1 MASVLFLIRIR
12 WLQRNKVPHSYGRT
26 ALIYWPSQFFIL
38 MACGLL
44 LVLSFSLVRG
54 PYMPSLDGLLQS
66 AVLMCIAWTTA
77 LFLNKSE
84 HRYEIRSSDYLV
96 VYYLIT
102 LLGCALSGL
111 VIHGGGSTMK
121 SPRLPVHGP
130 GSSTLLL
137 QDPLPVS
144 HSPWNPSRLL
154 SLVAGSIAIAFL
166 LEILPRTDTRVQRE
180 SREKEGLSSY
190 DQANLFSRLTFHHI
204 QPMMSLGAKRPLT
217 AADVDEKLPEKLQT
231 RHNFDTISRKWETRL
246 AQYRQRH
253 GLDGPTDDSKPTP
266 AFGNGPSLVLT
277 VLDAYKWRII
287 PTMVVR
293 LTCFALWYAPSYL
306 FALLLRFFADYGE
319 ALKNGTPPPAMAQGL
334 LIATGMFL
342 GNVISAFCLSSSS
355 QELSHI
361 AISARAFL
369 IDMVYRKA
377 LRLSPDA
384 RKQSTLGEISNHM
397 GGDAEVWMAAANLLP
412 LLVTIP
418 FELAIALSLLYWL
431 LGWPLLAGL
440 AVFAIVTPAQAK
452 LAKYSQSS
460 QQKKLKVMDS
470 RLRIMTE
477 ILSNIK
483 TVKLYAWEDAFRDR
497 INSLR
502 ENELAAQKTLCTI
515 RSLLTMVFSSVNLL
529 IVLAT
534 YTVYANWGGPGF
546 TPAEMTPEVVFVGI
560 SLFTIMGRPLG
571 IIPLAISHLIAIRTA
586 NRRIQKFLLLEEIDT
601 TVVHRLSRQ
610 SESSKDS
617 IRDIDGKILA
627 VEMEDAT
634 FAWDKEPVAVGP
646 ISFANTSSSQADEER
661 QPLLGPHLPSSTT
674 VNSGKPV
681 LSSIHLQ
688 IPDGSLTAIAGR
700 VGQGKSSLLSAI
712 IGDMYKWHGKVAV
725 YGDLAFVPQQ
735 AWIINATV
743 RDNILLGKPFDQEK
757 YDRIVFSC
765 GLVPD
770 LEILPN
776 GSETEIGEKGIN
788 LSGGQ
793 KQRVALARA
802 AYQDADIYLLDDPLS
817 AVDAHVDQHLWR
829 HLIGPEGLLRHK
841 TRLLVTHGIDHL
853 ESVDQIVVIRD
864 GMILEKGAYGQL
876 MQAKSAFYQL
886 MSEYSVKEKTKK
898 KQQSGGR
905 GAITVDL
912 RMPAPAFDGIKST
925 TPVLSENK
933 TTSGTLV
940 STEKMEAGKIG
951 WKVYLDYAKAISLR
965 NAALCLVLYALGQG
979 CQISTNFWLRYWVTA
994 SERKDD
1000 RPIIFFLGGY
1010 ALLVAL
1016 FLVVDVT
1023 VNYMANVV
1031 CALQGAKTLHDRLL
1045 KRVLRLPMSFFD
1057 TTPMGRILNRF
1068 SSDVS
1073 AVDSQLPELLPGFL
1087 SFSSTILGIM
1097 FVVSYSTPI
1106 FLMAVPPLLLVFMLI
1121 QDYYVKTSGALKRL
1135 LSVSKSPLYQHF
1147 SESLAG
1153 VSIIR
1158 STRGL
1163 ATQFVLE
1170 NEKRSD
1176 LMALRTDQFLITS
1189 RWLNIRVQTLCAST
1203 VFLAA
1208 ALAVINA
1215 KSLDPSLVGLAL
1227 SYALNMTNVI
1237 AVLVRTASEVQNQF
1251 VSVERIQEYSQLPVE
1266 APLETGV
1273 RIPEDWPQQ
1282 GRVAFK
1288 GFSARYREG
1297 LDLCIRDATFTIE
1310 PREKV
1315 GIVGRTG
1322 AGKSSLTLALFR
1334 IIEAADSFWAIASDP
1349 SARDHAIDHYGSANG
1364 QRGIPGGSIEI
1375 DGIDIS
1381 TLGLRTLRQ
1390 HLSIIPQDPTLF
1402 AGTVRDNLDPFQ
1414 ELEDAVLWQALERA
1428 HLKEHISSLAGGLSF
1443 HVAQNGDNF
1452 SVGQRS
1458 LICLARA
1465 LLRKTKVL
1473 ILDEA
1478 TAAVDVET
1486 DDLIQKTIRREFK
1499 DRTVLTIAHRIKT
1512 VTDSDKILVLEKG
1525 RVEEFEAPSVLLQ
1538 MRGSM
1543 FYQLAH
1549 QAGEI

>member
-1 MASVLFLIRIR
+1 
-12 WLQRNKVPHSYGRT
+12 
-26 ALIYWPSQFFIL
+26 
-38 MACGLL
+38 
-44 LVLSFSLVRG
+44 
-54 PYMPSLDGLLQS
+54 
-66 AVLMCIAWTTA
+66 
-77 LFLNKSE
+77 
-84 HRYEIRSSDYLV
+84 
-96 VYYLIT
+96 
-102 LLGCALSGL
+102 
-111 VIHGGGSTMK
+111 
-121 SPRLPVHGP
+121 
-130 GSSTLLL
+130 
-137 QDPLPVS
+137 
-144 HSPWNPSRLL
+144 
-154 SLVAGSIAIAFL
+154 
-166 LEILPRTDTRVQRE
+166 
-180 SREKEGLSSY
+180 
-190 DQANLFSRLTFHHI
+190 
-204 QPMMSLGAKRPLT
+204 MMSLGAKRPLT

-231 RHNFDTISRKWETRL
+231 RHNFDIISQRWEIRL
-246 AQYRQRH
+246 AQYRRCH
-253 GLDGPTDDSKPTP
+253 RAKGHTTNAKPESVSDD
-266 AFGNGPSLVLT
+266 GPSLVLT

-293 LTCFALWYAPSYL
+293 LLSFALWYAPSYL

-319 ALKNGTPPPAMAQGL
+319 ALKHGTPPPAIEQGL

-342 GNVISAFCLSSSS
+342 GNVISAFCLSTSS
-355 QELSHI
+355 QELSHTGI
-361 AISARAFL
+361 RARASL

-397 GGDAEVWMAAANLLP
+397 GGDAEVWMSAPNLLP
-412 LLVTIP
+412 LSVTIP

-431 LGWPLLAGL
+431 LGWSLLAGL
-440 AVFAIVTPAQAK
+440 AVFAIVTPAQTK
-452 LAKYSQSS
+452 LAKLFQSS
-460 QQKKLKVMDS
+460 QQKKLQVMDS
-470 RLRIMTE
+470 RLRVMTE

-483 TVKLYAWEDAFRDR
+483 IVKLYAWEDAFRGR
-497 INSLR
+497 IDDLR
-502 ENELAAQKTLCTI
+502 ERELGAQKTLCTI

-534 YTVYANWGGPGF
+534 FTVYANWGGPGF
-546 TPAEMTPEVVFVGI
+546 TPAKMTPEVVFVGI

-571 IIPLAISHLIAIRTA
+571 LIPMAISHLIALRTA
-586 NRRIQKFLLLEEIDT
+586 NRRIQKFLMLEEIDT
-601 TVVHRLSRQ
+601 KAVLHIRRQ
-610 SESSKDS
+610 STSSKDS
-617 IRDIDGKILA
+617 VKVIDGKVLA
-627 VEMEDAT
+627 VEIENGT
-634 FAWDKEPVAVGP
+634 FAWDKEPTASNSV
-646 ISFANTSSSQADEER
+646 SSQAEEER
-661 QPLLGPHLPSSTT
+661 QPLLASSPSSSACATPR
-674 VNSGKPV
+674 KPV
-681 LSSIHLQ
+681 LSNIDLL

-712 IGDMYKWHGKVAV
+712 IGDMYKCQGSVTV
-725 YGDLAFVPQQ
+725 YGDIAFVPQQ

-743 RDNILLGKPFDQEK
+743 RDNIILGRPFDQEK
-757 YDRIVFSC
+757 YDKIVFSS
-765 GLVPD
+765 GLGPD
-770 LEILPN
+770 LEMLPH

-841 TRLLVTHGIDHL
+841 TRLLVTHGIEHL
-853 ESVDQIVVIRD
+853 ESVDQIVVVKD
-864 GMILEKGAYGQL
+864 GMILEKGGYQQL
-876 MQAKSAFYQL
+876 MKAKGTFHQL
-886 MSEYSVKEKTKK
+886 ISEYSVKEKKK
-898 KQQSGGR
+898 RKEQQSVDD
-905 GAITVDL
+905 AIVDTTPVGPKIPTL
-912 RMPAPAFDGIKST
+912 ATDGIKSA
-925 TPVLSENK
+925 TPVISKDK

-940 STEKMEAGKIG
+940 SPEKMEAGKIG
-951 WKVYLDYAKAISLR
+951 WKVYLDYARAISLG
-965 NAALCLVLYALGQG
+965 NAVLCLFFYALGQG
-979 CQISTNFWLRYWVTA
+979 CQIATNFWLRYWVTA
-994 SERKDD
+994 GERKDD
-1000 RPIIFFLGGY
+1000 RPIAFFLGGY

-1016 FLVVDVT
+1016 FLIVDVT

-1045 KRVLRLPMSFFD
+1045 TRVLRMPMSFFD
-1057 TTPMGRILNRF
+1057 ATPMGRVLNRF

-1097 FVVSYSTPI
+1097 FVISYSTPL
-1106 FLMAVPPLLLVFMLI
+1106 FLIAVPPLLLVFVLI
-1121 QDYYVKTSGALKRL
+1121 QDYYVKTSGSLKRL

-1147 SESLAG
+1147 SETLAG

-1158 STRGL
+1158 STNGL
-1163 ATQFVLE
+1163 ATQFMEE

-1176 LMALRTDQFLITS
+1176 VIALRTDQFMITS

-1203 VFLAA
+1203 VFFAA
-1208 ALAVINA
+1208 ALAVLNA
-1215 KSLDPSLVGLAL
+1215 ENLDPSLVGLAL
-1227 SYALNMTNVI
+1227 TYALNLTNVI

-1251 VSVERIQEYSQLPVE
+1251 VSVERIQEYSQLPTE
-1266 APLETGV
+1266 APLDTGT
-1273 RIPEDWPQQ
+1273 RLPEDWPQH
-1282 GRVAFK
+1282 GRVVFK

-1297 LDLCIRDATFTIE
+1297 LDLRIRDATFAIE
-1310 PREKV
+1310 PQEKI

-1334 IIEAADSFWAIASDP
+1334 IIEAADSFWAIMSDP
-1349 SARDHAIDHYGSANG
+1349 SARDYTIDHYAFSNG
-1364 QRGIPGGSIEI
+1364 QGGVSGGSIEI

-1428 HLKEHISSLAGGLSF
+1428 HLKDHISSLTGGLSYP
-1443 HVAQNGDNF
+1443 VEQNGQNF

-1512 VTDSDKILVLEKG
+1512 VMDSDKILVLEKG
-1525 RVEEFEAPSVLLQ
+1525 RVHEFEAPAVLLKTHE
-1538 MRGSM
+1538 SM

>member
-1 MASVLFLIRIR
+1 
-12 WLQRNKVPHSYGRT
+12 
-26 ALIYWPSQFFIL
+26 
-38 MACGLL
+38 
-44 LVLSFSLVRG
+44 
-54 PYMPSLDGLLQS
+54 
-66 AVLMCIAWTTA
+66 
-77 LFLNKSE
+77 
-84 HRYEIRSSDYLV
+84 
-96 VYYLIT
+96 
-102 LLGCALSGL
+102 
-111 VIHGGGSTMK
+111 
-121 SPRLPVHGP
+121 
-130 GSSTLLL
+130 
-137 QDPLPVS
+137 
-144 HSPWNPSRLL
+144 
-154 SLVAGSIAIAFL
+154 
-166 LEILPRTDTRVQRE
+166 
-180 SREKEGLSSY
+180 
-190 DQANLFSRLTFHHI
+190 
-204 QPMMSLGAKRPLT
+204 MMSLGAKRPLT

-231 RHNFDTISRKWETRL
+231 RHNFDIISRKWESQL
-246 AQYRQRH
+246 ARYRRRH
-253 GLDGPTDDSKPTP
+253 GLGGGPADAFKPSFVT
-266 AFGNGPSLVLT
+266 GKGPSLLLT
-277 VLDAYKWRII
+277 VLDAYKWRIM
-287 PTMVVR
+287 PTMVAR
-293 LTCFALWYAPSYL
+293 LTSFALWYAPSYL
-306 FALLLRFFADYGE
+306 FALLLRFFIDYGE
-319 ALKNGTPPPAMAQGL
+319 TLKNGTTPPATAQGL

-361 AISARAFL
+361 AISARASL
-369 IDMVYRKA
+369 IEMIYRKA

-397 GGDAEVWMAAANLLP
+397 GGDAEIWMAAANLLP
-412 LLVTIP
+412 LSVTIP

-431 LGWPLLAGL
+431 LGWSLLAGL
-440 AVFAIVTPAQAK
+440 AVFAIVTPVQAK
-452 LAKYSQSS
+452 LAKHFQSS
-460 QQKKLKVMDS
+460 QQKKLQVMDS
-470 RLRIMTE
+470 RLRVMTE

-483 TVKLYAWEDAFRDR
+483 IVKLYAWEDAFRNR
-497 INSLR
+497 IAGLR
-502 ENELAAQKTLCTI
+502 EKELTAQKTLCTI
-515 RSLLTMVFSSVNLL
+515 RSLLTMAFSSVNLL

-546 TPAEMTPEVVFVGI
+546 TPAKMTPEVVFVGI

-571 IIPLAISHLIAIRTA
+571 VIPMAISHLIALRTA
-586 NRRIQKFLLLEEIDT
+586 SRRIQKFLLLEEIDT
-601 TVVHRLSRQ
+601 TAVHRFNRQ

-617 IRDIDGKILA
+617 IRGIDGKILA
-627 VEMEDAT
+627 VEIEDAT
-634 FAWDKEPVAVGP
+634 FAWDKEPVVVRPAP
-646 ISFANTSSSQADEER
+646 FADTPSRRADEER
-661 QPLLGPHLPSSTT
+661 QPLLAPHPPPSASVTP
-674 VNSGKPV
+674 GKPI
-681 LSSIHLQ
+681 LSSINLQ

-712 IGDMYKWHGKVAV
+712 VGDMYRWQGRVAV
-725 YGDLAFVPQQ
+725 YGNLAFVPQQ

-743 RDNILLGKPFDQEK
+743 RDNILLGTPFDQEK

-765 GLVPD
+765 GLVSD
-770 LEILPN
+770 LEMLPN
-776 GSETEIGEKGIN
+776 GSKTEIGEKGIN

-817 AVDAHVDQHLWR
+817 AIDAHVDQHLWK

-841 TRLLVTHGIDHL
+841 TRLLVTHGIDHM
-853 ESVDQIVVIRD
+853 ESVDQIILIKD
-864 GMILEKGAYGQL
+864 GMILENGAYPQL
-876 MQAKSAFYQL
+876 MQAESAFYQL
-886 MSEYSVKEKTKK
+886 ITEYSVREKVKNK
-898 KQQSGGR
+898 KQGR
-905 GAITVDL
+905 DTTTVDPTTSV
-912 RMPAPAFDGIKST
+912 PAADGIKST
-925 TPVLSENK
+925 TPVISKHK
-933 TTSGTLV
+933 TMSGTLV

-951 WKVYLDYAKAISLR
+951 WKVYLDYARAISLR
-965 NAALCLVLYALGQG
+965 NAALCVFLYALGQG
-979 CQISTNFWLRYWVTA
+979 CQIATNFWLRYWVTA

-1000 RPIIFFLGGY
+1000 RPIVFFLVGY

-1023 VNYMANVV
+1023 VNYIANVV
-1031 CALQGAKTLHDRLL
+1031 CALQGARTLHDRLL

-1057 TTPMGRILNRF
+1057 TTPVGRILNRF

-1073 AVDSQLPELLPGFL
+1073 AVDSQLPEMLPSFL

-1097 FVVSYSTPI
+1097 FVISYSTPI
-1106 FLMAVPPLLLVFMLI
+1106 FLIAVPPLLLVFTLI
-1121 QDYYVKTSGALKRL
+1121 QDYYVKTSRALKRL

-1147 SESLAG
+1147 SETLAG
-1153 VSIIR
+1153 VSIIQ

-1163 ATQFVLE
+1163 ATQFVEE

-1176 LMALRTDQFLITS
+1176 LIALRTDQFMITS

-1203 VFLAA
+1203 VFFAA

-1227 SYALNMTNVI
+1227 SYALNLTNFI
-1237 AVLVRTASEVQNQF
+1237 AILVRTASEVQNQF

-1266 APLETGV
+1266 APLDTGV
-1273 RIPEDWPQQ
+1273 QIPEDWPQH

-1310 PREKV
+1310 PQEKV

-1349 SARDHAIDHYGSANG
+1349 SACDQLVDHYATAHG
-1364 QRGIPGGSIEI
+1364 QGGTSGGSIEI
-1375 DGIDIS
+1375 DGVDIS

-1428 HLKEHISSLAGGLSF
+1428 HLKEHISSLTGGLSF
-1443 HVAQNGDNF
+1443 PVAQNGDNF

-1458 LICLARA
+1458 LVCLARA

-1512 VTDSDKILVLEKG
+1512 VMDSDKILVLEMG
-1525 RVEEFEAPSVLLQ
+1525 RVQEFEAPSVLLQ
-1538 MRGSM
+1538 TRESM

>member
-1 MASVLFLIRIR
+1 
-12 WLQRNKVPHSYGRT
+12 
-26 ALIYWPSQFFIL
+26 
-38 MACGLL
+38 
-44 LVLSFSLVRG
+44 
-54 PYMPSLDGLLQS
+54 
-66 AVLMCIAWTTA
+66 
-77 LFLNKSE
+77 
-84 HRYEIRSSDYLV
+84 
-96 VYYLIT
+96 
-102 LLGCALSGL
+102 
-111 VIHGGGSTMK
+111 
-121 SPRLPVHGP
+121 
-130 GSSTLLL
+130 
-137 QDPLPVS
+137 
-144 HSPWNPSRLL
+144 
-154 SLVAGSIAIAFL
+154 
-166 LEILPRTDTRVQRE
+166 
-180 SREKEGLSSY
+180 
-190 DQANLFSRLTFHHI
+190 
-204 QPMMSLGAKRPLT
+204 MMSLGAKRPLT
-217 AADVDEKLPEKLQT
+217 AADVNEKLPEKLQT
-231 RHNFDTISRKWETRL
+231 RYNFDIISQRWEARL
-246 AQYRQRH
+246 ARYRRRH
-253 GLDGPTDDSKPTP
+253 GSNNHKNDTKSASVSGE
-266 AFGNGPSLVLT
+266 GPSLVLT

-293 LTCFALWYAPSYL
+293 LTSFALWYAPSYL
-306 FALLLRFFADYGE
+306 FALLLRFFVDYGE
-319 ALKNGTPPPAMAQGL
+319 ALKNGTPPPAIAQGL

-361 AISARAFL
+361 GISARASL

-397 GGDAEVWMAAANLLP
+397 GGDAEVWMAASNLLP
-412 LLVTIP
+412 LSVTIP

-431 LGWPLLAGL
+431 LGWSLLAGL

-452 LAKYSQSS
+452 LAKLFQSS
-460 QQKKLKVMDS
+460 QQRKLRVMDS

-483 TVKLYAWEDAFRDR
+483 IVKLYAWEDAFRSR
-497 INSLR
+497 IDGLR
-502 ENELAAQKTLCTI
+502 EKELGAQKTLYTI
-515 RSLLTMVFSSVNLL
+515 RSLLVMVFSSVNLL

-534 YTVYANWGGPGF
+534 YTVYANWGGPEF
-546 TPAEMTPEVVFVGI
+546 TPAKMTPEVVFVGI

-571 IIPLAISHLIAIRTA
+571 LIPMAISHLIAIRTA
-586 NRRIQKFLLLEEIDT
+586 NHRIQKFLLLEEIDT
-601 TVVHRLSRQ
+601 RAVHHLSRQ

-617 IRDIDGKILA
+617 TKGNYGKILA
-627 VEMEDAT
+627 VEIEDGT
-634 FAWDKEPVAVGP
+634 FAWDKKPDVP
-646 ISFANTSSSQADEER
+646 RLDSRTNTSLSRADEER
-661 QPLLGPHLPSSTT
+661 QPLLASCPASSASVTP
-674 VNSGKPV
+674 GKPA
-681 LSSIHLQ
+681 LSNIDLQ
-688 IPDGSLTAIAGR
+688 VPDGSLTAIAGR

-712 IGDMYKWHGKVAV
+712 IGDMYKQQGSVTV
-725 YGDLAFVPQQ
+725 YGNLAFVPQQ

-757 YDRIVFSC
+757 YDTIVFSC
-765 GLVPD
+765 GLAPD
-770 LEILPN
+770 LEMLPN

-817 AVDAHVDQHLWR
+817 AVDAHVDQHLWK
-829 HLIGPEGLLRHK
+829 HLIGPEGLLKHK

-853 ESVDQIVVIRD
+853 ESVDQIVVIKD
-864 GMILEKGAYGQL
+864 GMILEKGAYRQL

-886 MSEYSVKEKTKK
+886 ISEYSVREKMKR
-898 KQQSGGR
+898 KQQLSEDR
-905 GAITVDL
+905 ATVDTATVGPKISVL
-912 RMPAPAFDGIKST
+912 TGDGIKSA
-925 TPVLSENK
+925 TPVISKDK
-933 TTSGTLV
+933 TTGGKLV
-940 STEKMEAGKIG
+940 SAEKMEAGKIG
-951 WKVYLDYAKAISLR
+951 WRVYLNYARAVSTR
-965 NAALCLVLYALGQG
+965 NAALCLFLYVLGQG
-979 CQISTNFWLRYWVTA
+979 CQIATNFWLRYWVTA

-1000 RPIIFFLGGY
+1000 RPIVFFLGGY

-1045 KRVLRLPMSFFD
+1045 TRVLRLPMSFFD

-1087 SFSSTILGIM
+1087 SFSSTSLGIM
-1097 FVVSYSTPI
+1097 FVISYSTPI
-1106 FLMAVPPLLLVFMLI
+1106 FLVAVPPLLLVFMLI

-1158 STRGL
+1158 STHGL
-1163 ATQFVLE
+1163 ATQFMEE

-1176 LMALRTDQFLITS
+1176 LIALRTDQFMITS

-1208 ALAVINA
+1208 ALVVLNA

-1227 SYALNMTNVI
+1227 SYALNLTNVI
-1237 AVLVRTASEVQNQF
+1237 AILVRTASEVQNQF

-1266 APLETGV
+1266 APLDTGV
-1273 RIPEDWPQQ
+1273 RIPAEWPQH
-1282 GRVAFK
+1282 GRIAFK
-1288 GFSARYREG
+1288 AYSARYREG
-1297 LDLCIRDATFTIE
+1297 QDLCIKDATFTIE
-1310 PREKV
+1310 PQEKV

-1334 IIEAADSFWAIASDP
+1334 IIEAADSFWAIKSDP
-1349 SARDHAIDHYGSANG
+1349 SASDDFVDRCTFSNG
-1364 QRGIPGGSIEI
+1364 QGRIAGGSIEI

-1428 HLKEHISSLAGGLSF
+1428 HLKDHISSLVGGLSYQ
-1443 HVAQNGDNF
+1443 VAQNGDNF

-1512 VTDSDKILVLEKG
+1512 VMDSDKILVLEKG
-1525 RVEEFEAPSVLLQ
+1525 LVQEFEAPSVLLQ
-1538 MRGSM
+1538 TRRSM